1 VSKSP
6 LQWAPSSV
14 NSCSVGWLISW
25 VVSGCVRPSFHHDC
39 PFAPTYEH
47 TTDGVEL
54 MIIIVA
60 TFAQALSGNA
70 AAVHII
76 GVLIVWRFIV
86 RPTSRSRAPVIFH

>member
-1 VSKSP
+1 
-6 LQWAPSSV
+6 
-14 NSCSVGWLISW
+14 
-25 VVSGCVRPSFHHDC
+25 
-39 PFAPTYEH
+39 
-47 TTDGVEL
+47 